1 MITGWQSP
9 SPKLL
14 THMIQIYYGDIKG
27 DTDIYEHL
35 LTLPNVQK
43 RRSAFIVESELNPLS
58 TLPLEKIDYPLQ
70 NLHYLHRGN
79 FTR

>member
-1 MITGWQSP
+1 MV
-9 SPKLL
+9 
-14 THMIQIYYGDIKG
+14 QIYYGDIKG

-70 NLHYLHRGN
+70 VLGSPPFFPPFSLILIY
-79 FTR
+79 F